1 MKFRKFAS
9 LALAA
14 VLCLVSVAA
23 FADTDEE
30 YEARIAELE
39 AQVADLEHQL
49 AAKDYV
55 AEFDGGYVT
64 AEEAMQQYNYV
75 EYMYSAYGYSMD
87 GYEDYIKN
95 DIAQS
100 MLKDKIIQFK
110 ATELGLAT
118 PTDEE
123 AQQLA
128 DNAQTALDNYV
139 ENYRTSYEEE
149 GKSEEDVIADTK
161 AFLAENG
168 VDYDFL
174 YAQELETYASDKLFA
189 EVVKDVSVTDEEVRA
204 RFDELV
210 AADQLSYQDAY
221 SYESAR
227 MNGTDIY
234 WNPEGY
240 RYVRQVLVAFDD
252 DQSARYSEIT
262 GRISTLEKEMEEVT
276 ATPEPETTAEAE
288 ETATAEATE
297 EAEATAT
304 AEATPEATQEPRSV
318 EEIQADLDA
327 ANAELEA
334 LYAEL
339 KPTCDEVTAKFEEG
353 ESIDSLIATYGGDP
367 GSINDDGT
375 TNTYVVSADSASY
388 DSAFVEAAMS
398 VDTIGQLSAPANG
411 RYGCYMVYY
420 DSDVPAGEVDYDSV
434 KEALTADLLEETRQ
448 SVYDAQIA
456 TWSEEL
462 HAVYY
467 LENFR

>member
-64 AEEAMQQYNYV
+64 AEEAMKQYNYV

-189 EVVKDVSVTDEEVRA
+189 EVVKDVSVTDDEVKA

-234 WNPEGY
+234 WNP
-240 RYVRQVLVAFDD
+240 
-252 DQSARYSEIT
+252 
-262 GRISTLEKEMEEVT
+262 
-276 ATPEPETTAEAE
+276 
-288 ETATAEATE
+288 
-297 EAEATAT
+297 
-304 AEATPEATQEPRSV
+304 
-318 EEIQADLDA
+318 
-327 ANAELEA
+327 
-334 LYAEL
+334 
-339 KPTCDEVTAKFEEG
+339 
-353 ESIDSLIATYGGDP
+353 
-367 GSINDDGT
+367 
-375 TNTYVVSADSASY
+375 
-388 DSAFVEAAMS
+388 
-398 VDTIGQLSAPANG
+398 
-411 RYGCYMVYY
+411 
-420 DSDVPAGEVDYDSV
+420 
-434 KEALTADLLEETRQ
+434 
-448 SVYDAQIA
+448 
-456 TWSEEL
+456 
-462 HAVYY
+462 
-467 LENFR
+467 

>member
-139 ENYRTSYEEE
+139 ENYRSNYEEE

-189 EVVKDVSVTDEEVRA
+189 EVVKDVSVTDDEVKA

-262 GRISTLEKEMEEVT
+262 GRISTL
-276 ATPEPETTAEAE
+276 
-288 ETATAEATE
+288 
-297 EAEATAT
+297 
-304 AEATPEATQEPRSV
+304 
-318 EEIQADLDA
+318 
-327 ANAELEA
+327 
-334 LYAEL
+334 
-339 KPTCDEVTAKFEEG
+339 
-353 ESIDSLIATYGGDP
+353 
-367 GSINDDGT
+367 
-375 TNTYVVSADSASY
+375 
-388 DSAFVEAAMS
+388 
-398 VDTIGQLSAPANG
+398 
-411 RYGCYMVYY
+411 
-420 DSDVPAGEVDYDSV
+420 
-434 KEALTADLLEETRQ
+434 
-448 SVYDAQIA
+448 
-456 TWSEEL
+456 
-462 HAVYY
+462 
-467 LENFR
+467 

>member
-64 AEEAMQQYNYV
+64 AEEAMQQYSYM
-75 EYMYSAYGYSMD
+75 EYLYSAYGYSMD
-87 GYEDYIKN
+87 GYEDYTKN
-95 DIAQS
+95 NIAQG
-100 MLKDKIIQFK
+100 MLREKIIQFK
-110 ATELGLAT
+110 ANELGLAT

-123 AQQLA
+123 ARQLA

-139 ENYRTSYEEE
+139 ENYRSSYEAE
-149 GKSEEDVIADTK
+149 GKSEEDVIDETK

-168 VDYDFL
+168 VDYNSL
-174 YAQELETYASDKLFA
+174 YAQELEKYASDKLFE
-189 EVVKDVSVTDEEVRA
+189 EVVKDVSVTDDEVKA